1 MRHSNRLLFFKQKY
15 QNLNIVGAELGV
27 AKGIFSFDLLNECKN
42 LKLYSIDAWAGD
54 RGHDN
59 NEYQFAKNKL
69 SVFQDRSVIIK
80 NYFHNIV
87 DSFIDNHFDFIYIDG
102 YAHTGQNNGSTLYD
116 WYSKVKNGG
125 IFSGHDYD
133 KRWPKTINTV
143 NDFIHK
149 FNLKL
154 NLIQDS
160 PYSSWYVIKGDQ

>member
-1 MRHSNRLLFFKQKY
+1 M
-15 QNLNIVGAELGV
+15 
-27 AKGIFSFDLLNECKN
+27 
-42 LKLYSIDAWAGD
+42 
-54 RGHDN
+54 
-59 NEYQFAKNKL
+59 
-69 SVFQDRSVIIK
+69 IIK

-87 DSFIDNHFDFIYIDG
+87 DSFIDHYFDFIYIDG